1 MKIRNE
7 GQHVLYI
14 WNGVPAMVPPQRSP
28 DMFILLDSFAQGPV
42 FALIAAVP
50 ESHLGKSA
58 NCSQIIKAFCRKE
71 KPRSKFNKKDF
82 LTV

>member
-14 WNGVPAMVPPQRSP
+14 WNGFTASGT
-28 DMFILLDSFAQGPV
+28 LLKVSRYVHFVGQLCPGPTV

-50 ESHLGKSA
+50 ESHL
-58 NCSQIIKAFCRKE
+58 E
-71 KPRSKFNKKDF
+71 
-82 LTV
+82 